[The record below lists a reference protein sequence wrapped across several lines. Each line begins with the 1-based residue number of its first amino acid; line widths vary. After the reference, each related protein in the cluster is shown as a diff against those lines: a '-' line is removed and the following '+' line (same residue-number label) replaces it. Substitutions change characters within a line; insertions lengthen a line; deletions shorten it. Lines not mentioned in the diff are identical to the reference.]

1 MRQWRLSKHTHIGSD
16 SRELPSSWIPFTDG
30 GLFANDSLVKYWLMK
45 SDVEDYPLE
54 KFIKDKV
61 TPWEGVRNY
70 QARNFMMKD
79 MAVGDRGLF
88 YLSNANPSAAL
99 AVLEIV
105 SAAKP
110 DSLAQNKKSEYYDP
124 KATKENPIWFCVDV
138 KFVTVLP
145 SPVSLEAMRGEKSLA
160 DMRLLQRG
168 NRLSILP
175 LLEKEFKKVLEL
187 GGLKNDL

>member
-1 MRQWRLSKHTHIGSD
+1 M
-16 SRELPSSWIPFTDG
+16 
-30 GLFANDSLVKYWLMK
+30 KYWLMK
-45 SDVEDYPLE
+45 SDLEDYPLE

-79 MAVGDRGLF
+79 MSVGDRGIF
-88 YLSNANPSAAL
+88 YLSNANPSSAM

-105 SAAKP
+105 SQPKP
-110 DSLAQNKKSEYYDP
+110 DQLAQNKKSEYFDP
-124 KATKENPIWFCVDV
+124 KATKDNPIWFCVDV
-138 KFVTVLP
+138 AFVEKLKE
-145 SPVSLEAMRGEKSLA
+145 PVSLDKMRAEKSLK

-175 LLEKEFKKVLEL
+175 LTAAEFKKIYEL
-187 GGLKNDL
+187 GSL

>member
-1 MRQWRLSKHTHIGSD
+1 M
-16 SRELPSSWIPFTDG
+16 
-30 GLFANDSLVKYWLMK
+30 NYWLMK

-79 MAVGDRGLF
+79 MKVGDRGIF
-88 YLSNANPSAAL
+88 YLSNANPSSAM
-99 AVLEIV
+99 AVLEVV
-105 SAAKP
+105 SEAKP
-110 DSLAQNKKSEYYDP
+110 DKLAQNKKSEYFDP

-138 KFVTVLP
+138 KFVKKLA
-145 SPVSLEAMRGEKSLA
+145 SPVSLDQLRAEKSLA
-160 DMRLLQRG
+160 TMRLLQRG

-175 LLEKEFKKVLEL
+175 LTKVEFLKICQM
-187 GGLKNDL
+187 GGLESDPAL